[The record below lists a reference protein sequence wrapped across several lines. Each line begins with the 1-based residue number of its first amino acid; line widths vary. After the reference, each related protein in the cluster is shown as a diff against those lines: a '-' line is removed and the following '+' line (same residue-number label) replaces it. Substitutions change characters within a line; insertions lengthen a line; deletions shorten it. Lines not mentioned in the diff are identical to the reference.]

1 MFYAILLTSFWHLAG
16 SANALAPDVFL
27 KAKKVIVAMVE
38 RDVYMRF
45 VASPFYN
52 QMVRSSLPHGV

>member
-1 MFYAILLTSFWHLAG
+1 MLAITAG
-16 SANALAPDVFL
+16 PANALAPDVFL